1 MEDVLLM
8 ELVERYIRG
17 EMKPDE
23 RVNFEML
30 RKNNPQV
37 DQLVVEHTLF
47 IHKMN
52 EIAELKQFKSRLSEI
67 HTDLAEKGKINSPKL
82 KGKAKVVYLW
92 KRYKRVTAIAA
103 SIAGI
108 TTLLISS
115 LVFFLSPNND
125 PRKLEG
131 LSRDIEKVKN
141 EQRAQ
146 KAVVNDIQNN
156 IRNQNDPAI
165 SFTSGGTGFIIDG
178 NGYLVTNYH
187 VVKNAKN
194 IAVQNKKGETFFAKV
209 VHHDV
214 QRDLSIL
221 KIDDGEFKPFRY
233 VPYGI
238 RRSTIDIAEPV
249 FTLGYPRDEIVYGQ
263 GYLSAKTGFGGDTL
277 SCQIAIAANPGNS
290 GGPVLNKHGEVIG
303 ILSTR
308 QKSADGVIFALQSKY
323 IYQAITD
330 LKNKEGHS
338 HKEPIRISASTSLKG
353 VDRVKQVKKI
363 EDYIF
368 MVKVN

>member
-1 MEDVLLM
+1 MEDTFLI

-23 RVNFEML
+23 RVNFEQL

-37 DQLVVEHTLF
+37 DQLVVEHTHFL
-47 IHKMN
+47 HNMN
-52 EIAELKQFKSRLSEI
+52 EIAELRFFKSRLNEI

-92 KRYKRVTAIAA
+92 NRYKRVTAIAA

-108 TTLLISS
+108 TTLMVSA
-115 LVFFLSPNND
+115 LVWSISPNAD
-125 PRKLEG
+125 PKKLEG

-156 IRNQNDPAI
+156 IKNQNEPSID
-165 SFTSGGTGFIIDG
+165 FTSGGTGFVIDG
-178 NGYLVTNYH
+178 KGYIVTNFH
-187 VVKNAKN
+187 VIKNARN
-194 IAVQNKKGETFFAKV
+194 VAVQNKKGETFFAQVILK
-209 VHHDV
+209 DAN
-214 QRDLSIL
+214 RDLAIL
-221 KIDDGEFKPFRY
+221 KIEDKDFKPFRY
-233 VPYGI
+233 IPYGI
-238 RRSTIDIAEPV
+238 SKSNTELAEPV
-249 FTLGYPRDEIVYGQ
+249 YTLGYPRDEIVYGQ
-263 GYLSAKTGFGGDTL
+263 GYLSAKTGYAGDTL

-290 GGPVLNKHGEVIG
+290 GGPVLNQHGEVIG

-308 QKSADGVIFALQSKY
+308 QKSADGVVFAIHAKY
-323 IYQAITD
+323 IFNAVDD
-330 LKNKEGHS
+330 LKNDEVTKSENV
-338 HKEPIRISASTSLKG
+338 RISSGSSLKG